1 MVSMT
6 SKQKKVPN
14 WVYILGLVVGL
25 VFVST
30 DELDTVIEGSAWAS
44 TGDGNL
50 VQEHLQRGQIPPTI
64 DLPIQNIPQETNV
77 WCWAAVSQQI
87 IMATRG
93 QQGTPPQCALVGMAN
108 GHHPQSCCNNPAPCT
123 QTGSLEQIQGLI
135 QHFGGRSSSIV
146 APTNPMV
153 LYETLARGH
162 AVVLAVRSSPYSGHV
177 VVLRGMAWQPGPNGL
192 EPVLLI
198 NDPMAYFT
206 QPVPF
211 RNIAQ
216 HWEAAIVV
224 S

>member
-1 MVSMT
+1 MSTTT
-6 SKQKKVPN
+6 SDHKNVKPWFYV
-14 WVYILGLVVGL
+14 LGLVVILGL
-25 VFVST
+25 LMAEDYDSVA
-30 DELDTVIEGSAWAS
+30 DGDAWAS
-44 TGDGNL
+44 TSNGNL
-50 VQEHLQRGQIPPTI
+50 VEAHLQRGQIPPTV

-108 GHHPQSCCNNPAPCT
+108 GKHPQSCCNNPAPCT
-123 QTGSLEQIQGLI
+123 QTGSLEQIQALI
-135 QHFGGRSSSIV
+135 KNFGGRSSSIV
-146 APTNPMV
+146 APTNAMA
-153 LYETLARGH
+153 LYETLAKGH

-177 VVLRGMAWQPGPNGL
+177 VVLRGMAWQQGPNGL
-192 EPVLLI
+192 EAVLLI